1 VHPGREPRLLVHSK
15 PKEIVM
21 LRTHDFLAIAIAFAL
36 LGSAAPATAFWHANT
51 ALKPIEVQPGQLPL
65 PPRELKV
72 LPTYCET
79 HNCLMPPRTG
89 R

>member
-1 VHPGREPRLLVHSK
+1 
-15 PKEIVM
+15 M

-36 LGSAAPATAFWHANT
+36 LGSAAPAAAFWHANT
-51 ALKPIEVQPGQLPL
+51 TLKPIEVQPGQLPL